1 MRLQSYGLSL
11 ASQGANRQLKEQIYF
26 LFLLHFWIYFK
37 VSQKD
42 QNNETPFDNSNLFSS
57 WHSLS
62 KHSDSFLQGLLIS
75 FIFSPEI
82 KTIVPQKHK
91 FCSTVTEPAFAALS
105 GKHWM
110 GHCLLFLGGKKP
122 ESNKETLFIC
132 CFSAV
137 KNNNWCPPWISL
149 SAFSEAFI
157 LYAHE
162 GKWGMWE
169 RNHIQWNKILSSQ
182 LETQSWG
189 VLKPEAVV
197 PGLAQVWGE
206 PVIKETCHTQTA
218 HVSFSTWP
226 WSESLGSVRLLFSC
240 LFLLITCS
248 LSVSECFLLVSYF
261 FEPRSHSYLDC
272 GDFWIVLGL
281 QNWKVCVLP
290 H

>member
-1 MRLQSYGLSL
+1 MDCLLPARV
-11 ASQGANRQLKEQIYF
+11 QIGSWRKRSVFCSCYIAGYILRF
-26 LFLLHFWIYFK
+26 LRK
-37 VSQKD
+37 
-42 QNNETPFDNSNLFSS
+42 TRTM
-57 WHSLS
+57 
-62 KHSDSFLQGLLIS
+62 KHPLTTAISFLHGTTWASIQTLS
-75 FIFSPEI
+75 FRDCSFPLFFSPEI

-91 FCSTVTEPAFAALS
+91 FCSAVTEPAFAALS

-110 GHCLLFLGGKKP
+110 GHCLLFLVGKKI

-162 GKWGMWE
+162 GKWGIWE

-182 LETQSWG
+182 LETRSWG

-197 PGLAQVWGE
+197 PGLAQVRGE
-206 PVIKETCHTQTA
+206 LVIKETCHTQTA
-218 HVSFSTWP
+218 HVSFSTRP

-240 LFLLITCS
+240 LSLLITCS